1 MADKDTPEFSREEAQ
16 GFLFNGAPR
25 QVVAAPVMQTTPS
38 IPVPPPVSVKS
49 VERGAPV
56 AKQPDAPSLVKRVT
70 DANKQLQASVEAP
83 TPPSAMHGLVEE
95 LSNNWKPL
103 AIGALAVTAGYGAA
117 RLLGG
122 RKSAE
127 TPATKQPTQP
137 AAQRIEP
144 TFATPEETAAF
155 KPIDQPSAPS
165 KLAVESE
172 AKFGVP
178 LSDVENHFGV
188 KVTNIKDAEILS
200 NNYKNSLPGAIGNAP
215 SGVPG
220 ANPMDQLTTQ
230 PPAPQLMQPKPP
242 AGAVAPQPMAAAPAA
257 PTSVADAV
265 ATGQNPTQALNE
277 SLAKDIDAATPK
289 TTTPVSPES
298 AIKVE
303 GLVRDAQGNFQYPQG
318 MSPAAI
324 QAHKAFVQ
332 QYPEI
337 AASLEAQGKFGMVG
351 GGAADN
357 SLHNT
362 YGPELRK
369 TILHEVNPGQMAGIN
384 KNYLEKINP
393 AIKALSTETGLG
405 KTLAELRV
413 NNPKGGTKGPLGV
426 PATIGSSGELVSTP
440 PGKVSGLVNKG
451 GKALLLM
458 AMADAAKAAQEGNT
472 APAKEVGFDL
482 GTGALLSTLF
492 GGPAGAALS
501 LALGSSSL
509 NAGEE
514 KELAKRRASRGIAP
528 LNQR

>member
-16 GFLFNGAPR
+16 GFLFNGGPR
-25 QVVAAPVMQTTPS
+25 QVVAAPLMQTTPN

-49 VERGAPV
+49 VERGVPV
-56 AKQPDAPSLVKRVT
+56 AKQPDALSLVKRVT
-70 DANKQLQASVEAP
+70 DANKQLQTSVEAP

-122 RKSAE
+122 KKSAE

-200 NNYKNSLPGAIGNAP
+200 NNYKNSLPGAISNQPAGIPNAVSPMSQLTGQPTTPAPINAAP
-215 SGVPG
+215 S
-220 ANPMDQLTTQ
+220 
-230 PPAPQLMQPKPP
+230 AP
-242 AGAVAPQPMAAAPAA
+242 PAA
-257 PTSVADAV
+257 PTSVSDAV

-289 TTTPVSPES
+289 TVTPVSPES

-324 QAHKAFVQ
+324 QAHKDFVQ

-362 YGPELRK
+362 YGADLRK
-369 TILHEVNPGQMAGIN
+369 QILNEVNPGQMGGIN

-405 KTLAELRV
+405 KTLAELKV

-426 PATIGSSGELVSTP
+426 PATIGNSGELVSAP

-451 GKALLLM
+451 GKAFLLM

-482 GTGALLSTLF
+482 GTGALLAKLL
-492 GGPAGAALS
+492 GGPAAAALG

-528 LNQR
+528 PNQR

>member
-1 MADKDTPEFSREEAQ
+1 MNESEIQQLMAQMKAESPDLPNQEIYNFLHANNFGSDADRYKHLFGDIKTRTEDTS
-16 GFLFNGAPR
+16 
-25 QVVAAPVMQTTPS
+25 VAAANNTFGTLAKDFIQTVKDNPEYS
-38 IPVPPPVSVKS
+38 IPAAFL
-49 VERGAPV
+49 GGYA
-56 AKQPDAPSLVKRVT
+56 
-70 DANKQLQASVEAP
+70 ANKALPQVGEAI
-83 TPPSAMHGLVEE
+83 SSGISSLKNRF
-95 LSNNWKPL
+95 LSNSNK
-103 AIGALAVTAGYGAA
+103 G
-117 RLLGG
+117 
-122 RKSAE
+122 
-127 TPATKQPTQP
+127 
-137 AAQRIEP
+137 
-144 TFATPEETAAF
+144 
-155 KPIDQPSAPS
+155 
-165 KLAVESE
+165 
-172 AKFGVP
+172 
-178 LSDVENHFGV
+178 
-188 KVTNIKDAEILS
+188 NIVS
-200 NNYKNSLPGAIGNAP
+200 
-215 SGVPG
+215 
-220 ANPMDQLTTQ
+220 
-230 PPAPQLMQPKPP
+230 
-242 AGAVAPQPMAAAPAA
+242 
-257 PTSVADAV
+257 SVADAPTV
-265 ATGQNPTQALNE
+265 PNSIAQAQTDTDLNTYIANSEKAKADKIRYAQEQEAIRAARFNNQPAAPVSVSEAITNGQNPTQALNKN
-277 SLAKDIDAATPK
+277 LAKEIDAATPK
-289 TTTPVSPES
+289 TTTLASSES

-362 YGPELRK
+362 YGPDLRK
-369 TILHEVNPGQMAGIN
+369 TILNEVNPGQMAGIN

-405 KTLAELRV
+405 KTLAELKV
-413 NNPKGGTKGPLGV
+413 NNPKGGIKGPLGV
-426 PATIGSSGELVSTP
+426 PATIGNSGELVSAP

-501 LALGSSSL
+501 LAFGSSSL

-528 LNQR
+528 PNQR